1 MKRRGST
8 RSGVYIR
15 RVLCSLKV
23 CKMMHKFFCPSHQ
36 IVHNSLP
43 KDFEISIFKKP
54 KTYCSVCVSPLRDW
68 VGNRCLSLLLS
79 SSCLYSYKIIYILT
93 GWSVL
98 RLKFIA
104 NRGWAYRWSRQFCSF
119 AQAWFSVTYMQ
130 VWTFEFCEKHLPY
143 FIIKIGLCT
152 ECIFCIDSLAKES
165 LPKLNEHAYGGQITN
180 VGKLN

>member
-43 KDFEISIFKKP
+43 KDFDISIFKKP
-54 KTYCSVCVSPLRDW
+54 ETYCSVCVSPLRDW

-93 GWSVL
+93 GWSEAKVY
-98 RLKFIA
+98 RLSTED
-104 NRGWAYRWSRQFCSF
+104 GPTDDQDSF
-119 AQAWFSVTYMQ
+119 APL
-130 VWTFEFCEKHLPY
+130 HRL
-143 FIIKIGLCT
+143 
-152 ECIFCIDSLAKES
+152 DSLWRICRYE
-165 LPKLNEHAYGGQITN
+165 LLNFVKSICHISS
-180 VGKLN
+180 

>member
-1 MKRRGST
+1 
-8 RSGVYIR
+8 
-15 RVLCSLKV
+15 
-23 CKMMHKFFCPSHQ
+23 MHKFFCPSHQ

-54 KTYCSVCVSPLRDW
+54 ETYCSVCVSPLRDW

-104 NRGWAYRWSRQFCSF
+104 SQPRMGLQMIKTVLLLCIGLILCDVYAGMNFWILWKAF
-119 AQAWFSVTYMQ
+119 AIF
-130 VWTFEFCEKHLPY
+130 HH
-143 FIIKIGLCT
+143 KIGLCT
-152 ECIFCIDSLAKES
+152 ECIFCINSLAKES
-165 LPKLNEHAYGGQITN
+165 LPKLNEHAYGDQITN

>member
-104 NRGWAYRWSRQFCSF
+104 SQSRMGLQ
-119 AQAWFSVTYMQ
+119 M
-130 VWTFEFCEKHLPY
+130 
-143 FIIKIGLCT
+143 IKTVLLLCT
-152 ECIFCIDSLAKES
+152 GLILCDVYAGMNFWILWKAFAIFYHKNWSLYRVHF
-165 LPKLNEHAYGGQITN
+165 LYQ
-180 VGKLN
+180 